1 MEVTRKELLASGAAL
16 ALVAGCGGQKKPA
29 AAAPAT
35 GWAGVRAQFALAP
48 GDRHFD
54 AFLFAPHPKPVRAAI
69 ETHRKGLDAG
79 AAAYLHAHEAE
90 LDDAVASAASSYLGV
105 QPSNLAFVDSTTM
118 GLAMVYSGLKL
129 KPGDEVLTTEH
140 DHYATH
146 ESLRLS
152 GATVR
157 KVRLYDDPAQATAD
171 GMIDA
176 IKGAITDRTKVLA
189 VTWVHSVS
197 GVKLP
202 IRKLAAALG
211 SNRPLLVVDGV
222 HALGV
227 EPDPIDISFCDVL
240 VAGTHKWLGGPR
252 GTGLI
257 WSIKGWDRMNPVIP
271 SFALEP
277 YLAWMEGRSI
287 DPIDSENL
295 GALFTPGGYHSFE
308 HRWAL
313 ADAFTWQSG
322 LGRDKVAAR
331 IHGLAKRL
339 KDGIADHVRLVTP
352 RSAEVSA
359 GLVCFD
365 VDGMQPEDAVERL
378 AGQRIR
384 ATVTPVRGPPRPPRH
399 LTARGRARCRR
410 SRGGYQ
416 SASGVGSLAQ
426 IPPFHRELKRVRQ
439 FVQRSCRP
447 GGRRAFL

>member
-16 ALVAGCGGQKKPA
+16 ALVGGCGGGKKPG
-29 AAAPAT
+29 AAAPLT
-35 GWAGVRAQFALAP
+35 GWAGVRAQFALDP

-54 AFLFAPHPKPVRAAI
+54 AFLFASHPKPVRAAI
-69 ETHRKGLDAG
+69 EKHRRGLDAG
-79 AAAYLHAHEAE
+79 AAAYLHAHERE
-90 LDDAVASAASSYLGV
+90 LDDAVNAAAQTYLGV
-105 QPSNLAFVDSTTM
+105 TPGTLAFVDSTTM

-129 KPGDEVLTTEH
+129 EPGDEVLTTEH

-157 KVRLYDDPAQATAD
+157 KVRLYDDPAQATAE

-189 VTWVHSVS
+189 LTWVHSVS

-202 IRKLAAALG
+202 IRKLADALG
-211 SNRPLLVVDGV
+211 NTRPLLVVDGV

-227 EPDPIDISFCDVL
+227 EPDTIEIEFCDVF

-271 SFALEP
+271 SFGFEP
-277 YLAWMEGRSI
+277 YIAWMEGGSV
-287 DPIDSENL
+287 DPIDVENA
-295 GALFTPGGYHSFE
+295 GVLFTPGGYHSFE

-313 ADAFTWQSG
+313 ADAFEWQSG
-322 LGRDKVAAR
+322 LGRDQVAAR

-352 RSAEVSA
+352 RDAEVSS

-378 AGQRIR
+378 AGSRIR
-384 ATVTPVRGPPRPPRH
+384 ATVTPYADTHVRLGTSLHVDERDVDAAVAAIKA
-399 LTARGRARCRR
+399 LRG
-410 SRGGYQ
+410 
-416 SASGVGSLAQ
+416 
-426 IPPFHRELKRVRQ
+426 
-439 FVQRSCRP
+439 
-447 GGRRAFL
+447 

>member
-16 ALVAGCGGQKKPA
+16 ALVGCGGKKQ
-29 AAAPAT
+29 AAAPAPQ
-35 GWAGVRAQFALAP
+35 GWAAVRAQFELAP
-48 GDRHFD
+48 SDRHFD
-54 AFLFAPHPKPVRAAI
+54 AFLFAPHPQPVRAAI
-69 ETHRKGLDAG
+69 EFHRKGLDAG
-79 AAAYLHAHEAE
+79 AAGYLRENE
-90 LDDAVASAASSYLGV
+90 VRLDGEVAAAAAAYLGV
-105 QPSNLAFVDSTTM
+105 QPNNLAFVDSTTM
-118 GLAMVYSGLKL
+118 GLAMVYSGLRL
-129 KPGDEVLTTEH
+129 EPGDEVLTTEH

-146 ESLRLS
+146 ESLRLA
-152 GATVR
+152 GADVR
-157 KVRLYDDPAQATAD
+157 RVRLYDDPAQASAE

-176 IKGAITDRTKVLA
+176 IKGAITDRTKVIA

-227 EPDPIDISFCDVL
+227 EPDPIDIHFCDVF

-257 WSIKGWDRMNPVIP
+257 WSIKGWDRMRPVIP
-271 SFALEP
+271 SFAFEP
-277 YLAWMEGRSI
+277 YIAWMEGRAI
-287 DPIDSENL
+287 EPIDSENL

-313 ADAFTWQSG
+313 ADAFKWHGG

-339 KDGIADHVRLVTP
+339 KDGIAEMPHITLVTP
-352 RSAEVSA
+352 RLAEVSS

-365 VDGMQPEDAVERL
+365 VNGMQPEDAVARL
-378 AGQRIR
+378 AQRRIR
-384 ATVTPVRGPPRPPRH
+384 ASVTPYADRHVRLGTSLHVDERDVD
-399 LTARGRARCRR
+399 AA
-410 SRGGYQ
+410 
-416 SASGVGSLAQ
+416 VGAIGALQ
-426 IPPFHRELKRVRQ
+426 
-439 FVQRSCRP
+439 
-447 GGRRAFL
+447 G

>member
-16 ALVAGCGGQKKPA
+16 ALVAGCGCGKKPA
-29 AAAPAT
+29 APVT
-35 GWAGVRAQFALAP
+35 GWAGVRAQFTLDP
-48 GDRHFD
+48 RDRHFD

-69 ETHRKGLDAG
+69 DKHRNGLDAG
-79 AAAYLHAHEAE
+79 AAGYLHEHEAE
-90 LDDAVASAASSYLGV
+90 LEEAVMAAAQDYLGV
-105 QPSNLAFVDSTTM
+105 TPGTLAFVDSTTM

-129 KPGDEVLTTEH
+129 EPDDEVLTTEH

-152 GATVR
+152 GATIR

-176 IKGAITDRTKVLA
+176 IKGAITDRTKVVA

-211 SNRPLLVVDGV
+211 NGRPLLVVDGV

-227 EPDPIDISFCDVL
+227 EPDPIDIQFCDVF

-277 YLAWMEGRSI
+277 YIAWMEGRHV
-287 DPIDSENL
+287 DPIDSDNL
-295 GALFTPGGYHSFE
+295 GALFTPGGYHCFE

-313 ADAFTWQSG
+313 AEAFEWQSG
-322 LGRDKVAAR
+322 LGREKVAAR
-331 IHGLAKRL
+331 IHGLAQRL
-339 KDGIADHVRLVTP
+339 KDGIAGHVRLVTP
-352 RSAEVSA
+352 RSPEVSS

-365 VDGMQPEDAVERL
+365 VDGIQPEDAVERL
-378 AGQRIR
+378 AGDRIR
-384 ATVTPVRGPPRPPRH
+384 ATVTPYADRHVRLGTSLHVDERDVDAAVAAIKA
-399 LTARGRARCRR
+399 LRG
-410 SRGGYQ
+410 
-416 SASGVGSLAQ
+416 
-426 IPPFHRELKRVRQ
+426 
-439 FVQRSCRP
+439 
-447 GGRRAFL
+447 